1 MEINKTSAQKLDNNV
16 QVAQATTTKPAI
28 KTAEGTSFKDAVSMM
43 SDIEVAN
50 NTKTDIKPT
59 NTTET
64 VGKNADAVKDFKFI
78 STTENKTSF
87 DKTLNKENL
96 TQNQKLSIHEKAE
109 KELVKEIV
117 LVNNKQVE
125 LKANKNENQIAQVS
139 TAIKSD
145 KEIETEKMINQNYI
159 KTTLMSLICWI
170 YQAITEINN
179 QTWMTTQ
186 KLQATLIQL
195 KFLTIQII

>member
-96 TQNQKLSIHEKAE
+96 TQNQKLSIHEKP
-109 KELVKEIV
+109 K
-117 LVNNKQVE
+117 
-125 LKANKNENQIAQVS
+125 KN
-139 TAIKSD
+139 
-145 KEIETEKMINQNYI
+145 
-159 KTTLMSLICWI
+159 L
-170 YQAITEINN
+170 
-179 QTWMTTQ
+179 
-186 KLQATLIQL
+186 
-195 KFLTIQII
+195 